1 MFTSDTL
8 TPITA
13 ELLRKNNW
21 HGIEDIPQNKQ
32 YAFVVNYDGKVAKLV
47 NNHFFG
53 RDLSPIL
60 TDEWTFVLEDNDLTK
75 TPRERDLIAKS
86 SNVKYMED
94 IQFLLD
100 LSHISYIKIKI
111 K

>member
-13 ELLRKNNW
+13 ELLRKNGWN
-21 HGIEDIPQNKQ
+21 GIEDIPQNKQ
-32 YAFVVNYDGKVAKLV
+32 YAFVANYDGKVAKLV
-47 NNHFFG
+47 NNYFLG

-60 TDEWTFVLEDNDLTK
+60 TDEWIFVLEEVDLTN
-75 TPRERDLIAKS
+75 TPSERKLLTKAY
-86 SNVKYMED
+86 VKYMED